1 MAIIHPPILGPRP
14 VEPFHLALQSF
25 PIACFSLTLLTDLA
39 YVETSNLLWLHF
51 SEWLLLAGLAF
62 GVVAILARFVDY
74 LITRIRPPWTA
85 VIAAV
90 VVLVLATLNSFVHTS
105 DGWTAVVPLGLV
117 LSCLTLIAMIVT
129 GWFARH
135 GVVQAGG
142 HPSVAHPAGV
152 RHA

>member
-1 MAIIHPPILGPRP
+1 MAIVHQPIRGLRP

-39 YVETSNLLWLHF
+39 YIQTSNLLWLHF
-51 SEWLLLAGLAF
+51 SEWLLLAGLVF
-62 GVVAILARFVDY
+62 GVAAILARFIDF
-74 LITRIRPPWTA
+74 LITRIRPRWSA

-90 VVLVLATLNSFVHTS
+90 VVLVLATINSFAHTS
-105 DGWTAVVPLGLV
+105 DGWTAVVPLGIV
-117 LSCLTLIAMIVT
+117 LSCLTVLAMLVT

-135 GVVQAGG
+135 GVVHAGTYSNV
-142 HPSVAHPAGV
+142 HHAGV